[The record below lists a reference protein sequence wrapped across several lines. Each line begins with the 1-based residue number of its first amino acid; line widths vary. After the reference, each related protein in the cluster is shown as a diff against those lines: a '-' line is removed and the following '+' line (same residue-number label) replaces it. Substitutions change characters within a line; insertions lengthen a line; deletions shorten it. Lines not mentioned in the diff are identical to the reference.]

1 MSFPHSIV
9 NVPKIPSSIAQTCL
23 KLKMTFIDNKV
34 CLVKTDMSIVS
45 TSQYRECQSV
55 HTRVLRSQYRL
66 MPYPTSDVFHR
77 LCRKFWTWAVTA
89 HTSCILSDTATSLN
103 HHFPKIFLDIPIYFL
118 LYTSM
123 KTCFWSPLP
132 DICKFTWI
140 CYTLYINSLMN
151 VLVFKCNSK

>member
-55 HTRVLRSQYRL
+55 HIRVLRSQYRL
-66 MPYPTSDVFHR
+66 MLYPTSDVFHR
-77 LCRKFWTWAVTA
+77 LCTKFWTWAVTA
-89 HTSCILSDTATSLN
+89 HTSYSVRYCYISQPS
-103 HHFPKIFLDIPIYFL
+103 FPNFFLDIPIYFL

-123 KTCFWSPLP
+123 KTCFWSHLP

>member
-55 HTRVLRSQYRL
+55 HIRVLRSQYRL

-89 HTSCILSDTATSLN
+89 HTSYSVRYCYISQPL
-103 HHFPKIFLDIPIYFL
+103 FPKNFFRHSNLFSTIHLHEDMLLITSPRYMQIYLDMLHFIHKQPHECARF
-118 LYTSM
+118 
-123 KTCFWSPLP
+123 
-132 DICKFTWI
+132 
-140 CYTLYINSLMN
+140 
-151 VLVFKCNSK
+151 